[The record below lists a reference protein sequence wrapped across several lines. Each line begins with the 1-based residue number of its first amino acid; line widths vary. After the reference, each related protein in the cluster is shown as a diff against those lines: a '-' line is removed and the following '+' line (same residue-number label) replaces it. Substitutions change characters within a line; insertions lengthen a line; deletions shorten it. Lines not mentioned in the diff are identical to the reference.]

1 MLKLALKLGLRY
13 LPKDRV
19 KCRELS
25 SYRLEL
31 GVSRSGR
38 LIGGARADLLPDQ
51 GGVARPGASNRL
63 RGPAVHDRGRLTAP
77 PYSRPSPPGGSHIC
91 SIMLISRS

>member
-31 GVSRSGR
+31 GVSRSG
-38 LIGGARADLLPDQ
+38 A
-51 GGVARPGASNRL
+51 
-63 RGPAVHDRGRLTAP
+63 
-77 PYSRPSPPGGSHIC
+77 
-91 SIMLISRS
+91 